1 MAERAAKGRWKAGAS
16 GNPAGRKPGTGAVGK
31 LRAVIAKRVPAIIA
45 KLVDQALGGDVQAAK
60 LLLERTLPA
69 LKAAEQ
75 AEPVNMHGETLSAQ
89 GAAVLAAVA
98 AGELAPG
105 QGAALLAGLGALARV
120 REIDELD
127 ARLTALE
134 KGT

>member
-1 MAERAAKGRWKAGAS
+1 MKQARNPGQWRAGSS
-16 GNPAGRKPGTGAVGK
+16 GNPKGRPRGSGQVAK
-31 LRAVIAKRVPAIIA
+31 LRAVIAKRVPAIINR
-45 KLVDQALGGDVQAAK
+45 LVEQALGGDVQAAK
-60 LLLERTLPA
+60 ILLERTLPA

-98 AGELAPG
+98 NGELGPS